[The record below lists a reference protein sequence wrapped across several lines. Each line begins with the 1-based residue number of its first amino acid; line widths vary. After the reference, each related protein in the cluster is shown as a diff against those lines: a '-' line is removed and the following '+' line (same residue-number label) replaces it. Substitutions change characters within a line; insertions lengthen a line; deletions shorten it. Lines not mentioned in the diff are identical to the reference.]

1 MSRARLS
8 VFLEREHARRLDDI
22 AATRGVSKSGIVGAA
37 LESFLSPDADDRR
50 EAAIARRLD
59 RLTRQFERLERDQTI
74 LVETL
79 AMFIRHQL
87 AVAAPIPE
95 AHVEAARAL
104 GRSRFEQ
111 FIEQLALHLQR
122 GRRVRD
128 AIDELVPAED
138 AFATLPAE
146 EDACASAE

>member
-1 MSRARLS
+1 MRRVRRNLYFEVEQDRGLERLAAARGLS
-8 VFLEREHARRLDDI
+8 VSA
-22 AATRGVSKSGIVGAA
+22 IVGQAVA
-37 LESFLSPDADDRR
+37 SLLSPDAEHRR
-50 EAAIARRLD
+50 EAALARRLD

-74 LVETL
+74 LIETL
-79 AMFIRHQL
+79 ALHIRHYL
-87 AVAAPIPE
+87 SITPPLPE
-95 AHVEAARAL
+95 AHVDAARAL

-138 AFATLPAE
+138 AFAVAGDVADEAPA
-146 EDACASAE
+146 